1 MHTQIRQDLVIDVSG
16 FTPKQ
21 RDDLFD
27 LQLGILAAKYHEADA
42 DRKAAQSRA
51 DAEAEWAKRASIG
64 RQEEELKLADQLKQE
79 AFNEKSR
86 DLALN
91 RERQWQR
98 PSYTLR
104 VEITSDP
111 ERNQFKASFG
121 NLSAWGD
128 TPEMACDNFDH
139 LWLYGEL
146 A

>member
-1 MHTQIRQDLVIDVSG
+1 MHTQIRQDLVIDVSS

-21 RDDLFD
+21 RDDLFNM
-27 LQLGILAAKYHEADA
+27 QLGILAAKYHEADA

-51 DAEAEWAKRASIG
+51 AAEVEWAKRASICHE
-64 RQEEELKLADQLKQE
+64 QEELRLAEQLKQQ
-79 AFNEKSR
+79 AFDQKSR

-104 VEITSDP
+104 VEVTSDP

-121 NLSAWGD
+121 GVCAWGD

-139 LWLYGEL
+139 VWLYGEL